1 MKRTIL
7 SLAFALLSA
16 TSMFA
21 AKAQP
26 GICQVQLADGSI
38 VSASRFGDEN
48 FCYYI
53 TTDGTPLKLNASG
66 KYEKTTIQE
75 LEAQYSAAMQAR

>member
-38 VSASRFGDEN
+38 V
-48 FCYYI
+48 
-53 TTDGTPLKLNASG
+53 
-66 KYEKTTIQE
+66 
-75 LEAQYSAAMQAR
+75 